1 MKIGKKI
8 FFVLIILG
16 IFIRCTIDK
25 PVLPR
30 WVVPIVIPIAPE
42 NLIFKEQILQDST
55 IVLHGDSLFLEFQGK
70 VDPRSITSEELSIP
84 GVDTSTTFSLDTLK
98 ADSLNTLT
106 TGYINISELL
116 PDLGQY
122 IGFNVPIPD
131 TSLGSSTTIDTSS
144 QFQAA
149 KIRNGTLELT
159 LRNDLPFTLAPNSS
173 APNGVEISLYNDQT
187 GELITSLT
195 IPDTIYPHNTG
206 VGSTSLSDVWVRV
219 PIRLEYRLPVLE
231 DTIYVTQDS
240 INTWGFRIDLKLIDL
255 EIEEIIGKIDT
266 QYYKDSWRVPLDQEN
281 KIIEADIESG
291 NIQLEFLNEIP
302 LNATVNYWLL
312 DMLDAGGNPYHGQ
325 FTIDSNSVV
334 TENIV
339 LDGYRLVNSTA
350 PGQQPLDS
358 LILEFEIRTDSSTE
372 FIHIRASDQIS
383 ASIHSTDIRF
393 SYLKGYL
400 ARDTL
405 SLDPFEEH
413 DIADYD
419 GFNGGIQLENAEL
432 LLKVKNDIYID
443 TLLLNLTI
451 IGYHRD
457 ENGVVTDSA
466 MIRLTDERINTGGS
480 DIIALEG
487 AEVAGLINIL
497 PTDIKGYGSVVYG
510 GEAEVEVG
518 DSIAARYFF
527 STPFK
532 FKVENMAPVEMDPD
546 TLYEADIDQD
556 LRDAAGDDIRA
567 ALLRAKVLNH
577 SPLGGEIKIFVSADM
592 NHQDLYDTTYFNPDL
607 EFIKQIVVSPA
618 PTDPSTGFVTE
629 ARESEIEFGL
639 NTRELR
645 VFKNPPIRI
654 GFRLKI
660 ADTNGFVVLRGSD
673 YLQLS
678 GEFEINLL
686 VKDDD

>member
-1 MKIGKKI
+1 MKTGKKI
-8 FFVLIILG
+8 FLLLIILG
-16 IFIRCTIDK
+16 IFLRCSIDK

-42 NLIFKEQILQDST
+42 KLIFQGKILQDST

-70 VDPRSITSEELSIP
+70 VDPQSITSEQLSIP

-116 PDLGQY
+116 PNLGQL
-122 IGFNVPIPD
+122 IGFNVPLPD
-131 TSLGSSTTIDTSS
+131 TTLSSSAIIDTSS

-173 APNGVEISLYNDQT
+173 SPNGVEISLYNDET
-187 GELITSLT
+187 GELITSLA
-195 IPDTIYPHNTG
+195 IPDTIYPHSTG
-206 VGSTSLSDVWVRV
+206 VGSTSLNDVWVRV
-219 PIRLEYRLPVLE
+219 PIRLEYKLPILE

-240 INTWGFRIDLKLIDL
+240 IDVWGFQIDLKLIGL
-255 EIEEIIGKIDT
+255 EIDEIIGKVDM
-266 QYYKDSWRVPLDQEN
+266 QFYKDSWRVPLDQEN
-281 KIIEADIESG
+281 KVIEADIESG

-302 LNATVNYWLL
+302 LRATVNYWLL
-312 DMLDAGGNPYHGQ
+312 DLLDSNGDPYHGQ

-334 TENIV
+334 QENIV
-339 LDGYRLVNSTA
+339 LDGYSLVNSDN
-350 PGQQPLDS
+350 PGQLPLDS
-358 LILEFEIRTDSSTE
+358 LVMEFEIQTDSSTE
-372 FIHIRASDQIS
+372 FIHLRASDQIS
-383 ASIHSTDIRF
+383 ASIHSTEIRF

-400 ARDTL
+400 AKDTL
-405 SLDPFEEH
+405 SLDPFEEN
-413 DIADYD
+413 DIVDYD

-432 LLKVKNDIYID
+432 ILEIKNDIYID

-457 ENGVVTDSA
+457 DNGVITDSA
-466 MIRLTDERINTGGS
+466 MIQLTDERINTGGS
-480 DIIALEG
+480 DIIALQG

-497 PTDIKGYGSVVYG
+497 PTDIKGYGSVVYS

-518 DSIAARYFF
+518 DSIAAKYFF

-532 FKVENMAPVEMDPD
+532 FRIVNMAPVEMDPD
-546 TLYEADIDQD
+546 TLYDADIDED
-556 LRDAAGDDIRA
+556 LRTAAGDDIRA
-567 ALLRAKVLNH
+567 AILRAKVLNH
-577 SPLGGEIKIFVSADM
+577 SPLGGEVKIFVSADM
-592 NHQDLYDTTYFNPDL
+592 NHQDIYDTTYFNPDL
-607 EFIKQIVVSPA
+607 EFIKHIVLSPA
-618 PTDPSTGFVTE
+618 STDPSTGFVTE
-629 ARESEIEFGL
+629 AQESEIEFGL

-645 VFKNPPIRI
+645 VFRNPPIRI
-654 GFRLKI
+654 GFWLKI